1 MSGVLEG
8 VKVVEL
14 AIWIAGPS
22 AAGLLA
28 DWGADVVK
36 VEGPAGDPMR
46 NVYGAIGLSEYIP
59 NAPFIFNNRGKRSI
73 ALDLRSEAGRE
84 AMDRLLATADI
95 FITNLR
101 PQALQRLALDHE
113 ATLAR
118 HPRLVYCT
126 STGYGLA
133 GPERD
138 TAGYDVAAF
147 FGRSGFAHQITQPG
161 EGPIT
166 SRSAIG
172 DNTTGMASVAGIL
185 AALHR
190 RNRTG
195 EGIVVEASLLRTG
208 MWVIGGDL
216 GTQAIL
222 GKIRQP
228 DPRGESSTPLVNS
241 YRTSDGVWFYLIGVE
256 ADRHLPGLL
265 RAIGRD
271 DLIGDE
277 RFASAHDLVRN
288 RRDMIVLLDEAFA
301 AETMEHWRAIFAT
314 HDVWWAPVQS
324 PADVLDDPQAHAVGA
339 FVETRDLQGNPV
351 RSVDAPISFHGH
363 ERTMA
368 GAPPGL
374 GEHTEEVLTELG
386 YDRAQIEAFRRSG
399 DDGAVGT

>member
-1 MSGVLEG
+1 MSGMLEG

-28 DWGADVVK
+28 DWGAEVVK
-36 VEGPAGDPMR
+36 VEPPEGDPMR
-46 NVYGAIGLSEYIP
+46 NAYGSLGLREYLP
-59 NAPFIFNNRGKRSI
+59 NAPFIFNNRGKRSVV
-73 ALDLRSEAGRE
+73 LDLQSDEGRQ
-84 AMDRLLATADI
+84 AMHKLLAEADV

-101 PQALQRLALDHE
+101 PGALERLGIDH
-113 ATLAR
+113 ATAMAE
-118 HPRLVYCT
+118 HPHLVYCT
-126 STGYGLA
+126 STGYGLT

-147 FGRSGFAHQITQPG
+147 FGRSGFAHQITEAG
-161 EGPIT
+161 HGAIT

-185 AALHR
+185 AALHH

-195 EGIVVEASLLRTG
+195 QGQVVEASLLRTG

-228 DPRGESSTPLVNS
+228 DSRTESSTPLINS
-241 YRTSDGVWFYLIGVE
+241 YRTADGVWFYLIAVE
-256 ADRHLPGLL
+256 VVRHFPGLM

-277 RFASAHDLVRN
+277 RFATATDLIRH
-288 RRDMIVLLDEAFA
+288 RRDMIAILDEAFSSH
-301 AETMEHWRAIFAT
+301 TMDHWREVFAT
-314 HDVWWAPVQS
+314 HDVWWAPIQS
-324 PADVLDDPQAHAVGA
+324 PAQVLDDPQAHATGG
-339 FVETRDLQGNPV
+339 FVETRDMEGNVV
-351 RSVDAPISFHGH
+351 RSVNSPINFHGH
-363 ERTMA
+363 ERSEMA
-368 GAPPGL
+368 PAPEL
-374 GEHTEEVLTELG
+374 GQHTADVLRELG
-386 YDRAQIEAFRRSG
+386 YDEAQIDAMLAASRR
-399 DDGAVGT
+399 